1 MLELSNKTKAIKEL
15 MESLSS
21 QLDELNSDN
30 FDEKYQSSLET
41 MMVVQKLKDDLIEK
55 IGIDNLVKFDPEL
68 FIRAKQIEKK
78 YDNIIEKFR
87 LEVNKLEKE
96 ISSIYCRKKIVNY
109 IR

>member
-87 LEVNKLEKE
+87 LEVNQLEKE
-96 ISSIYCRKKIVNY
+96 ISSIYSRKKIVNY